1 MDVRKNTNK
10 VLELAD
16 NGMISWRSL
25 AEMALKWM
33 SEDDVEE
40 MAKANELFY
49 EEDEDEEEVL
59 IDTLYHDASE
69 EELRAMG
76 CFGNLN
82 EDEEN

>member
-49 EEDEDEEEVL
+49 EEDEEEVL

-76 CFGNLN
+76 CFDNLG